1 MPTTYPIPL
10 AGLNPYVETA
20 EQRCYPG
27 AYVTPRDD
35 LRQSE
40 RAATADHV
48 DPGALLLPITPYDGV
63 TALNDSQDNL
73 NEWGNDRG
81 GVIRH
86 NSEPAVD
93 AYWTTPTLASEVVRH
108 YPGKSLDR
116 LAQLWGV
123 SAYSVEL
130 ILMGTTVS
138 PALFRVILETLPNS
152 EHPEG
157 LLGVPLN
164 PRHNLPTDRL

>member
-10 AGLNPYVETA
+10 AGSNPYVETA

-40 RAATADHV
+40 GATTADHV
-48 DPGALLLPITPYDGV
+48 DPGSLLLPIAPYDGV

-73 NEWGNDRG
+73 NEWGNDRA

-86 NSEPAVD
+86 SSEPAVD

-108 YPGKSLDR
+108 YPGQGLDR

-123 SAYSVEL
+123 SAYSVEMIL
-130 ILMGTTVS
+130 IGTTVS
-138 PALFRVILETLPNS
+138 PTLFRVIVETLPRS
-152 EHPEG
+152 EYPEG
-157 LLGVPLN
+157 LLGIPLN
-164 PRHNLPTDRL
+164 ARHNLCEELR